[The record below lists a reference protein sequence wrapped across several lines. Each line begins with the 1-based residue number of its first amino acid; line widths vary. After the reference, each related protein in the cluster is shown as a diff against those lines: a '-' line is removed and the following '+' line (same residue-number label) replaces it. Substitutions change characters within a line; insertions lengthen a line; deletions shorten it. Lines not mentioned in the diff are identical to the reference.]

1 MRTRSVSEWVG
12 LVARLVLGVV
22 LVVSG
27 YLKVGSLESSAE
39 AVRAFK
45 ILPYDLANLVGYV
58 LPVLELAIGALLVLG
73 LFTRIAGI
81 VGALL
86 MVAFLIGIVSVWVR
100 GISIDCG
107 CFGGGGVVAP
117 EDTNYLWDVVRDVG
131 LLLCGVWL
139 AVRPRTPA
147 SMDRW
152 LFGAPTAH

>member
-1 MRTRSVSEWVG
+1 MRTRGVSEWVG

-81 VGALL
+81 AGALL

>member
-1 MRTRSVSEWVG
+1 MRTRGVSEWVG

-73 LFTRIAGI
+73 LFTRISGI
-81 VGALL
+81 AGALL

-131 LLLCGVWL
+131 MVLCGVWL

-152 LFGAPTAH
+152 LFGAPTTH

>member
-1 MRTRSVSEWVG
+1 MRTRGVSEWVG

-81 VGALL
+81 AGALL

-131 LLLCGVWL
+131 LLLCGVCL

>member
-1 MRTRSVSEWVG
+1 MRTRGVSEWVG

-81 VGALL
+81 AGSLL

>member
-1 MRTRSVSEWVG
+1 MRTRGVSEWVG

-81 VGALL
+81 AGALL

-152 LFGAPTAH
+152 LFGAPTVH

>member
-1 MRTRSVSEWVG
+1 MRTRGVSEWVG

-27 YLKVGSLESSAE
+27 YLKVGSLESSAD

-81 VGALL
+81 AGSLL

>member
-1 MRTRSVSEWVG
+1 MRTRGVSEWVG

-45 ILPYDLANLVGYV
+45 VLPYDLANLVGYV

-81 VGALL
+81 AGALL

>member
-1 MRTRSVSEWVG
+1 MRTRGVSEWVG

-45 ILPYDLANLVGYV
+45 VLPYDLANLVGYV

-81 VGALL
+81 AGALL
-86 MVAFLIGIVSVWVR
+86 MVAFLIGIVSVWAR

>member
-81 VGALL
+81 AGALL

-152 LFGAPTAH
+152 LFGAPTTH

>member
-1 MRTRSVSEWVG
+1 MSEWVG

-81 VGALL
+81 AGALL

>member
-81 VGALL
+81 AGALL

>member
-1 MRTRSVSEWVG
+1 MRTRGVSEWVG

-81 VGALL
+81 AGALL

-152 LFGAPTAH
+152 LFGAPTTH

>member
-1 MRTRSVSEWVG
+1 MRTRGVSEWVG

-81 VGALL
+81 AGSLL

-152 LFGAPTAH
+152 LFGAPTTH

>member
-1 MRTRSVSEWVG
+1 MRTRGVSEWVG

-39 AVRAFK
+39 AARAFK

-81 VGALL
+81 AGALL

-152 LFGAPTAH
+152 LFGAPTTH

>member
-1 MRTRSVSEWVG
+1 MSEWVG

-81 VGALL
+81 AGALL

-152 LFGAPTAH
+152 LFGAPTTH

>member
-81 VGALL
+81 AGALL

-152 LFGAPTAH
+152 LFGAPTVH

>member
-1 MRTRSVSEWVG
+1 MSAGRRGGWVG

-22 LVVSG
+22 LIVSG

-45 ILPYDLANLVGYV
+45 ILPFDLANLVGYV

-73 LFTRIAGI
+73 LFTRLAAVAGS
-81 VGALL
+81 LL
-86 MVAFLIGIVSVWVR
+86 MFAFLIGIVSVWVR

-139 AVRPRTPA
+139 TIRPRTPA

-152 LFGAPTAH
+152 LFGAPTRH